1 MPFSIHN
8 QAVNV
13 VGQSN
18 MIDMNTQWSLSHTI
32 HCCWTYSIPPFLEL
46 GRQMIMKNCVPEML
60 GWALNFAVFRLV
72 NLLPYSVKEDH

>member
-18 MIDMNTQWSLSHTI
+18 MIDMNTQ
-32 HCCWTYSIPPFLEL
+32 
-46 GRQMIMKNCVPEML
+46 
-60 GWALNFAVFRLV
+60 
-72 NLLPYSVKEDH
+72 